1 MGTVSL
7 TLPSDGTV
15 ADVADVNVPFNQLAT
30 VINGNLDNTNI
41 SSSGISGTKIQTGTL
56 PGTALDSTAQS
67 GWQALGATPNTVTAN
82 GNRSYTLVFN
92 GADYTSKL
100 SPGMRLRT
108 TRANAAPTQC
118 ATLNGTSQYFSKTSP
133 AGMAFT
139 DDFVAGGWIKLSSY
153 PTSLG
158 TIQSRYNGTSGWYL
172 AVGSDGTL
180 VMKGFNSG
188 SSNVSQ
194 VSCYQSIPLN
204 KWVHVAAQL
213 DMSSFTASTTTSYIM
228 IDCVDVPVTVNR
240 SGTNP
245 TALLQAGNYEI
256 GSQNSG
262 LLPFPGK
269 IAQPFLFSA
278 KVTESTI
285 QSYYSQGLAGTET
298 NLISAYSFSNSL
310 NDLNTTNA
318 NNLTNNNGASITTAD
333 APWGGQAGG
342 AISSTLDYGV
352 IQSISYSTNTT
363 VIVQVPEGCTI
374 PTSGGVSSVVYSS
387 VGVPYGFPK
396 QKAKWTISTIVKPQ
410 YSQAS
415 AVAGTWYNLGSTQI
429 IVPVGEWDL
438 VHSASPVVA
447 ATTNSTLSETLSTAN
462 NSESNTEFTAEAGIV
477 ATNSGVTAN
486 VYRRR
491 PVSITTQIPYYLN
504 IRQSG
509 GTSVVLFSNNVSAA
523 VVVEA
528 ENAYI

>member
-1 MGTVSL
+1 MGTVSV
-7 TLPSDGTV
+7 TLPADGTT
-15 ADVADVNVPFNQLAT
+15 ADVADYNTPITTIVTA
-30 VINGNLDNTNI
+30 INGNLDNNNI
-41 SSSGISGTKIQTGTL
+41 SSVSGTKITAGTV
-56 PGTALDSTAQS
+56 PGTALDTNTRG
-67 GWQALGATPNTVTAN
+67 GWFTGLPAPSSVTYN
-82 GNRSYTLVFN
+82 GNRSYSVAWSGT
-92 GADYTSKL
+92 DQTSIISL
-100 SPGMRLRT
+100 GMRLRT
-108 TRANAAPTQC
+108 TRTVAAPTQC
-118 ATLNGTSQYFSKTSP
+118 TTLNGTTQYFSKTSP
-133 AGMAFT
+133 AGMTFT
-139 DDFVAGGWIKLSSY
+139 DDFVAGSWIKLSSY

-245 TALLQAGNYEI
+245 TALIQAGNYEV

-333 APWGGQAGG
+333 APWGYQAGG

-352 IQSISYSTNTT
+352 IQSVSYSTNTT
-363 VIVQVPEGCTI
+363 AIVQVPEGCTI
-374 PTSGGVSSVVYSS
+374 PTSGGVASVVYSS

-396 QKAKWTISTIVKPQ
+396 QKAKWTISTIVKAQ

-415 AVAGTWYNLGSTQI
+415 ATAGLWYNVGNTQI
-429 IVPVGEWDL
+429 SIPIGEWDL
-438 VHSASPVVA
+438 IHSASPVVA

-462 NSESNTEFTAEAGIV
+462 NSESNAEFTAEAGIV

-491 PVSITTQIPYYLN
+491 PVSITTQTPYYLN

-528 ENAYI
+528 ENTLV